1 MHHCVINC
9 KIPMDMPYHYA
20 RHAIRVIL
28 FPVLEEFGYVIPEED
43 LQQRLEKR
51 YGECTKAMMIS
62 LFLSDEEAIKTA
74 SIRAEWKP
82 LETTVALDK
91 SERKALRKMSKKRS
105 RDNTECH
112 ICLDT
117 CKRPI
122 TIECDHTFCY
132 ECIKKWMGIKRT
144 CPVCDKEINVA
155 KYMREKR
162 QKRPCKK
169 ILPK

>member
-62 LFLSDEEAIKTA
+62 LV
-74 SIRAEWKP
+74 R
-82 LETTVALDK
+82 V
-91 SERKALRKMSKKRS
+91 RMSCF
-105 RDNTECH
+105 TEVCTRCWVM
-112 ICLDT
+112 ING
-117 CKRPI
+117 
-122 TIECDHTFCY
+122 F
-132 ECIKKWMGIKRT
+132 MRT
-144 CPVCDKEINVA
+144 
-155 KYMREKR
+155 R
-162 QKRPCKK
+162 
-169 ILPK
+169 